1 MRMPRFYFP
10 WLQKDTPTGTV
21 DRFPKLTGYESS
33 VPGVYCIGDLT
44 GIPLIKLAAE
54 SGYELIEFLHAD
66 PAFRADADHNKDDS
80 VYDIVIVGAGP
91 GGMAAAIRARELDYR
106 CLVLESSQ
114 SFNTVVNFPKGKPI
128 YVTPEDPPMRS
139 ALSFSDG
146 TKESLLEELYTT
158 AGKHDVE
165 IREGETV
172 ENITGERGA
181 FEVTTPQGTHH
192 ALRIVVAIGKSG
204 NARMLDV
211 PGEKLPKV
219 FTRLIDPGEHHDQ
232 DILVVGGGDSALEA
246 AVALAGEHNRVTLSY
261 RRASFS
267 RPKEHNV
274 EALEREIKA
283 GRIQLRLQ
291 STVKE
296 IRDTDIVLQTTEGEQ
311 TLTNDAVYALLGTEF
326 PVQFFKRS
334 DIRMEGEKDAAW
346 WIHLVTMISFFV
358 MLYFGKS
365 GVARD
370 VFANTTGIGA
380 RLVAYLTAPF
390 NVQLSWSLPGYAWYS
405 ALNFWLGWLG
415 SIVFLLSGAAALGAL
430 WRKRKNYFGTTWNRI
445 KYTYLTATAILF
457 TGVYFSYLLGRESG
471 WVEEPVIWY
480 SLLYT
485 TTIILF
491 GIRRMMVKPTRYII
505 LQTLTLMGVQTVFL
519 FLLPFVLYDGVLIKL
534 FSTESTFMQQVFP
547 HGKWSSFGLILFW
560 PLNIND
566 FGSSTF
572 WTWFPFVQTFGILLL
587 IVLRWGKGAYCGW
600 ICSCG
605 AMAETLGDEYRTL
618 APHGPTAK
626 RLENMGQIIL
636 WCAFGAA
643 GLHFAAGHAPSSPA
657 PIADTI
663 WGLYR
668 LLIDVVFA
676 GVLGLGVYFFLG
688 GRIWCRYGCPLAAL
702 MHVYTRF
709 SPYRIMANKKR
720 CISCNIC
727 TKVCHMGIDVMG
739 YANKGIPMNDSECVR
754 CSACIV
760 NCPMQVLTFGSVGR
774 PDPDNAVH
782 KEIHI
787 PLARNW
793 TSGLPNDDL
802 EMLLNEE
809 KEKYGEPS

>member
-1 MRMPRFYFP
+1 MADARKDKRTLLSLKIRYKSATLEDFIERYSSDISRGGVFIKAKKPLAVGTLLKFEFILQDQSTLIHGVGRVVWRREGAESDPANPSGMGIKFIKMDPESRSVVQRIAEDRGRPGVFDQGKDGIPHAPELASDPSSLAEADRTKVRHVSEFLASALEEGGAGDVAKREAQAGVERARQISDQIGNNRAVAARGAFSAHREAPVDTASVADSPARGAMSAFGGSGLSTSGRISSAAAPAMDELDAEDDFLDDETTKIHDLPESDFPADADATVIAKEAASPFIAEQRLTPVVPASAAMPELRGAVPDLFGPGVGDSFGP
-10 WLQKDTPTGTV
+10 APGEFIDASLLDPAVQTV
-21 DRFPKLTGYESS
+21 PPPAGGAPS
-33 VPGVYCIGDLT
+33 VPEAP
-44 GIPLIKLAAE
+44 GIPAEAFKLPQGSTPAWTTRPTPQKRRPSAWMFVVGFVLLLGAAGGAAWQLGYADDVMKLAAPYLGQ
-54 SGYELIEFLHAD
+54 SAD
-66 PAFRADADHNKDDS
+66 PIAQPSPDAVPLVVPTPAPEEASAEAQPEDTIAEAAEPDDS
-80 VYDIVIVGAGP
+80 EV
-91 GGMAAAIRARELDYR
+91 E
-106 CLVLESSQ
+106 
-114 SFNTVVNFPKGKPI
+114 
-128 YVTPEDPPMRS
+128 PE
-139 ALSFSDG
+139 A
-146 TKESLLEELYTT
+146 
-158 AGKHDVE
+158 
-165 IREGETV
+165 
-172 ENITGERGA
+172 
-181 FEVTTPQGTHH
+181 
-192 ALRIVVAIGKSG
+192 
-204 NARMLDV
+204 
-211 PGEKLPKV
+211 
-219 FTRLIDPGEHHDQ
+219 
-232 DILVVGGGDSALEA
+232 
-246 AVALAGEHNRVTLSY
+246 
-261 RRASFS
+261 
-267 RPKEHNV
+267 
-274 EALEREIKA
+274 
-283 GRIQLRLQ
+283 
-291 STVKE
+291 
-296 IRDTDIVLQTTEGEQ
+296 
-311 TLTNDAVYALLGTEF
+311 
-326 PVQFFKRS
+326 
-334 DIRMEGEKDAAW
+334 
-346 WIHLVTMISFFV
+346 
-358 MLYFGKS
+358 
-365 GVARD
+365 
-370 VFANTTGIGA
+370 
-380 RLVAYLTAPF
+380 
-390 NVQLSWSLPGYAWYS
+390 
-405 ALNFWLGWLG
+405 
-415 SIVFLLSGAAALGAL
+415 
-430 WRKRKNYFGTTWNRI
+430 
-445 KYTYLTATAILF
+445 
-457 TGVYFSYLLGRESG
+457 
-471 WVEEPVIWY
+471 
-480 SLLYT
+480 
-485 TTIILF
+485 
-491 GIRRMMVKPTRYII
+491 
-505 LQTLTLMGVQTVFL
+505 
-519 FLLPFVLYDGVLIKL
+519 
-534 FSTESTFMQQVFP
+534 
-547 HGKWSSFGLILFW
+547 
-560 PLNIND
+560 
-566 FGSSTF
+566 
-572 WTWFPFVQTFGILLL
+572 FGILLL

>member
-1 MRMPRFYFP
+1 
-10 WLQKDTPTGTV
+10 
-21 DRFPKLTGYESS
+21 
-33 VPGVYCIGDLT
+33 
-44 GIPLIKLAAE
+44 
-54 SGYELIEFLHAD
+54 
-66 PAFRADADHNKDDS
+66 
-80 VYDIVIVGAGP
+80 
-91 GGMAAAIRARELDYR
+91 
-106 CLVLESSQ
+106 
-114 SFNTVVNFPKGKPI
+114 
-128 YVTPEDPPMRS
+128 
-139 ALSFSDG
+139 
-146 TKESLLEELYTT
+146 
-158 AGKHDVE
+158 
-165 IREGETV
+165 
-172 ENITGERGA
+172 
-181 FEVTTPQGTHH
+181 
-192 ALRIVVAIGKSG
+192 
-204 NARMLDV
+204 
-211 PGEKLPKV
+211 
-219 FTRLIDPGEHHDQ
+219 
-232 DILVVGGGDSALEA
+232 
-246 AVALAGEHNRVTLSY
+246 
-261 RRASFS
+261 
-267 RPKEHNV
+267 
-274 EALEREIKA
+274 
-283 GRIQLRLQ
+283 
-291 STVKE
+291 
-296 IRDTDIVLQTTEGEQ
+296 
-311 TLTNDAVYALLGTEF
+311 
-326 PVQFFKRS
+326 
-334 DIRMEGEKDAAW
+334 
-346 WIHLVTMISFFV
+346 
-358 MLYFGKS
+358 
-365 GVARD
+365 
-370 VFANTTGIGA
+370 
-380 RLVAYLTAPF
+380 VAYLTAPF
-390 NVQLSWSLPGYAWYS
+390 NVQLSWSLQGYAWYS

-445 KYTYLTATAILF
+445 KYTYLTAVAVLF
-457 TGVYFSYLLGRESG
+457 TWVYFANILSRDSG
-471 WVEEPVIWY
+471 WVAEPVIWY

-802 EMLLNEE
+802 EMLLKEE
-809 KEKYGEPS
+809 KEKHGEPS